1 MQYVHLGSAGVK
13 VSRFAL
19 GTMTYGDK
27 AWRPWVLEEEAGR
40 GFIKTAIE
48 KGVNFIDTADAYS
61 HGVSEEIVGR
71 ALKDFARRDEI
82 VLATKVCR
90 PMGPGP
96 NQKGLSRKHIMES
109 IDASLKRLRTD
120 YVDLYVIHR
129 FDAGTPIEE
138 TIDALNDVVKS
149 GKALYLGASSMRT
162 GEFAKM
168 VTMQKERGLASFVS
182 MQNYYNLAYREEE
195 RDMHPFCQGDGIAVT
210 PYSPLARG
218 FLAGNA
224 PSQGERTLR
233 GETDKMTKAMGIGA
247 AEQHHVI
254 ADRLR
259 EAAGKLGASR
269 ASLAIAWMLSKPAI
283 TAPIIGVSKPH
294 HLDDAFRALE
304 LKLDAET
311 VKDLEE
317 PYRPQPVTGLD

>member
-1 MQYVHLGSAGVK
+1 MQYVRLGSTGTK

-27 AWRPWVLEEEAGR
+27 SWRPWVLEEADGR
-40 GFIKTAIE
+40 PFIKTAIE
-48 KGVNFIDTADAYS
+48 KGINFIDTADAYS

-71 ALKDFARRDEI
+71 ALKDFAKRDEI

-90 PMGPGP
+90 PMGSGP
-96 NQKGLSRKHIMES
+96 NDKGLSRKHIMES
-109 IDASLKRLRTD
+109 IDASLKRLGTD
-120 YVDLYVIHR
+120 YVDLYIIHR
-129 FDAGTPIEE
+129 FDAETPIEE

-195 RDMHPFCQGDGIAVT
+195 RDMHPFCAADGIAVT

-224 PSQGERTLR
+224 PSQGQRTLR
-233 GETDKMTKAMGIGA
+233 GETDKMAKAMGIGVA
-247 AEQHHVI
+247 ILSVSP
-254 ADRLR
+254 RKVR
-259 EAAGKLGASR
+259 WPWLGALPARNPR
-269 ASLAIAWMLSKPAI
+269 AS
-283 TAPIIGVSKPH
+283 G
-294 HLDDAFRALE
+294 E
-304 LKLDAET
+304 
-311 VKDLEE
+311 
-317 PYRPQPVTGLD
+317 